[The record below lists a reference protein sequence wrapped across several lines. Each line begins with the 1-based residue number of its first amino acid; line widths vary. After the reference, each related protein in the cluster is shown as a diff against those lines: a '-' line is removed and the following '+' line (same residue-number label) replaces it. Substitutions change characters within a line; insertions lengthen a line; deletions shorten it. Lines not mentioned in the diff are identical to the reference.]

1 MIDQNKT
8 PLADALKQMKEKSY
22 IPFDV
27 PGHKANLSFLN
38 DYFGEECVSL
48 DFNSRRDIDYLCDP
62 KGVIFEAEEL
72 AADAFF
78 AKDAF
83 FMTGGTTSAV
93 QAMIMSV
100 CNPGEKVILPR
111 NVHYSVIYAVIIS
124 GAVPVY
130 INPSIHKKLG
140 ISLATDL
147 KTLEKCLDEHP
158 DAKAVFVNNP
168 TYYGICP
175 NLKAIVEL
183 VHSRGMKVLVDEAH
197 GTHFYFSDKL
207 PAPAMK
213 CGADMSAVSMH
224 KTGGSL
230 TQSSI
235 LLSSGSVP
243 RAHIENIINLTRS
256 TSSSYLLMA
265 SLDLARRH
273 LAVNGKAELERVI
286 ELCNK
291 TREKINSIGNYYAFS
306 RDIIDGES
314 VFDFDTTK
322 ISVNT
327 VGLGLAGIEVYTVLR
342 DKYGI
347 QIEFGDICNFLA
359 ISTLSDEESHHQ
371 ALVDALKT
379 IALDKIDKSTIKYS
393 YEYIE
398 PTVVM
403 TPREAFYSEKES
415 VSIEHSYGR
424 ISAMSVMCY
433 PPGIPL
439 LAPGE
444 LVTSDIIEH
453 INFAAQKGCSVVG
466 LVENSKIIV
475 VK

>member
-1 MIDQNKT
+1 MMDQNKT

-27 PGHKANLSFLN
+27 PGHKANLSFLS
-38 DYFGEECVSL
+38 DYFGKECVSL

-62 KGVIFEAEEL
+62 KGVILEAEVL
-72 AADAFF
+72 AAEAFS

-100 CNPGEKVILPR
+100 CNPGEKIILPR

-147 KTLEKCLDEHP
+147 KTLEACLSAHP

-175 NLKAIVEL
+175 NLKAIVEM
-183 VHSRGMKVLVDEAH
+183 VHKRGMKVIVDEAH

-207 PAPAMK
+207 PACAMK

-235 LLSSGSVP
+235 LLSSGGIS

-265 SLDLARRH
+265 SLDLARRN
-273 LAVNGKAELERVI
+273 LAMNGSKDI
-286 ELCNK
+286 EKIISFCDK
-291 TREKINSIGNYYAFS
+291 TREAINSVGPYYAFS
-306 RDIIDGES
+306 KEIIDGES

-327 VGLGLAGIEVYTVLR
+327 MGLGLAGIEVYTVLR
-342 DKYGI
+342 DEYGI

-359 ISTLSDEESHHQ
+359 ISTLADEEKYHQ
-371 ALVDALKT
+371 ALVDALKK
-379 IALDKIDKSTIKYS
+379 IALDKPNRNTIKYS
-393 YEYIE
+393 YEYVE
-398 PTVVM
+398 PVVVM
-403 TPREAFYSEKES
+403 TPREAFYSQKEA
-415 VSIEHSYGR
+415 VSIERSYGR

-444 LVTSDIIEH
+444 LVTSEIIEH
-453 INFAAQKGCSVVG
+453 IKFAAQKGCSVVG
-466 LVENSKIIV
+466 LVGDAEIIV